1 MGIHVGMDDE
11 NSHLKEYVEYM
22 DAELEKEK
30 RERELAHRNADII
43 WNDFLQRVKILQD
56 DKKENS
62 EKSSRGTEE

>member
-30 RERELAHRNADII
+30 RER
-43 WNDFLQRVKILQD
+43 V
-56 DKKENS
+56 S
-62 EKSSRGTEE
+62 T